1 MDQCCYR
8 PRWPKNCDRAWCNYV
23 LYHAVVSCWYASAS
37 LCFVCCYS
45 RVVFVRA
52 FPQQT
57 KHAIR
62 RETSV
67 RKKNQFF
74 GAWCS
79 GNIFF
84 KSRLRHFSCRILQSY
99 NSPGDWARELFKPST
114 DSASLVVEIEK
125 NNFRFRW
132 RFFWRRRHKEDMFWK
147 SRPLLA
153 GPGPQPI
160 DKSIIWPF
168 RSNFGRP

>member
-1 MDQCCYR
+1 MLLPPAVAQKLR
-8 PRWPKNCDRAWCNYV
+8 PRLVQLRAVSRCCIVLVCQRLTMLRLLLFTCRFCTRLPATNKTCNSKGN
-23 LYHAVVSCWYASAS
+23 LRTQEKSI
-37 LCFVCCYS
+37 F
-45 RVVFVRA
+45 
-52 FPQQT
+52 
-57 KHAIR
+57 
-62 RETSV
+62 
-67 RKKNQFF
+67 
-74 GAWCS
+74 WCS

-84 KSRLRHFSCRILQSY
+84 KSRLRHFSCRTLQSY
-99 NSPGDWARELFKPST
+99 NSPGDWARELFRPST